1 VQELITTT
9 RNDSGEILISGREL
23 YDFLE
28 VKTNYSTWFDR
39 MSEYGFVA
47 GVDYILLSNFEK
59 QKSGSGGHN
68 KIDHHIKLDMA
79 KEIAMLQR
87 SEKGKQA
94 RQYFIYI
101 EKMWNSPEMVMKR
114 ALEYADRQVKA
125 LQVQLIEQKPKVLFA
140 EALETSKSSI
150 LIGELAKLLKQNG
163 ISIGQNRLFQ
173 WLREN
178 GFLIRKHGESYNLPT
193 QYAMDL
199 NLFEIKKRTINNPDG
214 SARTTRTT
222 KVTGKGQIYFINKFL
237 EQKKA

>member
-1 VQELITTT
+1 MQELITTT

-87 SEKGKQA
+87 SEKGKQS

-214 SARTTRTT
+214 SASC
-222 KVTGKGQIYFINKFL
+222 
-237 EQKKA
+237 

>member
-1 VQELITTT
+1 MQELITTT